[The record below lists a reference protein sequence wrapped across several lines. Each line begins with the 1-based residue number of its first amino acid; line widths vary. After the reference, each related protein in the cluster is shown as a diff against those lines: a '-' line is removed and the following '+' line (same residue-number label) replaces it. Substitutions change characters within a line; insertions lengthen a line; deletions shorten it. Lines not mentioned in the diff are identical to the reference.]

1 MSNSIISMMKKLLGI
16 LFLGLLLSENA
27 FSETCEK
34 DLSYELSWLK
44 PNYDML
50 YLDIFNSNK
59 NHIIIPKI
67 KLVTKD
73 NQLIKEFKPT
83 DVRDKNWQDNQI
95 FSVRPFGKNFTSFG
109 STKINHKVV
118 HKVLFACASFVE

>member
-95 FSVRPFGKNFTSFG
+95 
-109 STKINHKVV
+109 
-118 HKVLFACASFVE
+118 C